1 MSIKVILPS
10 LFEAIAVI
18 LLLVG
23 FVNEKKI
30 IRWEQEMLELLHE
43 ARVAWSNSTLS
54 VKAKLKVLTYCLF
67 TDKTVQEIRNAVGI
81 VSNAPVAEEKPEIY
95 SEIISV
101 RTIPCS
107 YSDIAYFTE
116 RDVFKYITVQT
127 FCDTNAKVNL
137 NAVKSKIGEPVKLLA
152 EDETLGALI
161 PDELLD
167 KTAECGVYIKDKPA
181 YYALQHIENPA

>member
-1 MSIKVILPS
+1 MSMKIILTS

-18 LLLVG
+18 LLLIG

-43 ARVAWSNSTLS
+43 ARFAWSNSNLS
-54 VKAKLKVLTYCLF
+54 DKTKLKSLMYCLF

-81 VSNAPVAEEKPEIY
+81 VSSAPVAEKKPEIY

-127 FCDTNAKVNL
+127 FCDANAKVNL
-137 NAVKSKIGEPVKLLA
+137 NSVKNRIGEPVKLLA

-181 YYALQHIENPA
+181 FYALQHIENPA